1 MEVVYSV
8 LIRALRRAKRTGDTK
23 WKQDVEGA
31 LRALD
36 TLGESVVTT
45 DEEEADDDDDDTSD
59 WFIDDSVPKQIS
71 KSSEELEAVET
82 SEEGEDDNYEDVSLS
97 RRHPFQI
104 KIPGLAKILQA

>member
-1 MEVVYSV
+1 MEVVHSV

-45 DEEEADDDDDDTSD
+45 DEEEAVADDDDTD
-59 WFIDDSVPKQIS
+59 DGFIDDSVPEQIS
-71 KSSEELEAVET
+71 KSSEELEAAET
-82 SEEGEDDNYEDVSLS
+82 SEEEEDDTFEDVSLS
-97 RRHPFQI
+97 RHKRRLVLSDDQDDE
-104 KIPGLAKILQA
+104 